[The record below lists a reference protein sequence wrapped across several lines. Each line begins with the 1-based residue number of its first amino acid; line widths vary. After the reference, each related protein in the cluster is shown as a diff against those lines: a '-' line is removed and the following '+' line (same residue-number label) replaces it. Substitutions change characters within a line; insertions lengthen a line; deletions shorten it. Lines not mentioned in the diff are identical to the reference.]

1 MTRRWVSVIF
11 APCIYVKNFPD
22 INILP
27 SLIAANMGHLAEAC
41 QHAASAG
48 ADGMHIDIMDGHFVP
63 NLTLG
68 PDMVR
73 MCADAAPGLYRHVHL
88 MVTHPQELAD
98 AFIDAGSQ
106 TLLFHVE
113 ARVEPAELIA
123 HLRSRNV
130 VPGLVVNPE
139 TPAHALEPYL
149 GLVDE
154 ILVMTVHPG
163 FGGQA
168 FMTEVLPKIATIRQM
183 APDLPVSIDGGVT
196 LNSAPLCAEQ
206 GASILIAGT
215 ALFKAADMAADIRAM
230 RDACHA
236 AYPSASI

>member
-1 MTRRWVSVIF
+1 
-11 APCIYVKNFPD
+11 
-22 INILP
+22 
-27 SLIAANMGHLAEAC
+27 
-41 QHAASAG
+41 
-48 ADGMHIDIMDGHFVP
+48 
-63 NLTLG
+63 
-68 PDMVR
+68 
-73 MCADAAPGLYRHVHL
+73 
-88 MVTHPQELAD
+88 
-98 AFIDAGSQ
+98 
-106 TLLFHVE
+106 
-113 ARVEPAELIA
+113 
-123 HLRSRNV
+123 
-130 VPGLVVNPE
+130 
-139 TPAHALEPYL
+139 YL

>member
-1 MTRRWVSVIF
+1 MTGRLDSVIF
-11 APCIYVKNFPD
+11 AACNHVNNFPD

-27 SLIAANMGHLAEAC
+27 SLIAADMGHLAEAC
-41 QHAASAG
+41 RRVERAG
-48 ADGMHIDIMDGHFVP
+48 ADGIHIDIMDGHFVP

-73 MCADAAPGLYRHVHL
+73 MCKDNAPGLYRHVHL

-98 AFIDAGSQ
+98 AFIDAGAQ

-123 HLRSRNV
+123 HIRRRSV

-139 TPAHALEPYL
+139 TPAESLAPYL
-149 GLVDE
+149 HLIDE
-154 ILVMTVHPG
+154 VLVMTVHPG

-168 FMTEVLPKIATIRQM
+168 FMTEVLPKVASIRQM
-183 APDLPVSIDGGVT
+183 APKMPISIDGGVT
-196 LNSAPLCAEQ
+196 LHTAPQCAGQ

-215 ALFKAADMAADIRAM
+215 ALFKAADMAEDIHSMRALCQK
-230 RDACHA
+230 AYASA
-236 AYPSASI
+236 AR

>member
-1 MTRRWVSVIF
+1 MTGRQVSVIF
-11 APCIYVKNFPD
+11 VRFRHVNNFPD

-27 SLIAANMGHLAEAC
+27 SLIAADMGHLADAC
-41 QHAASAG
+41 RTAERAG

-73 MCADAAPGLYRHVHL
+73 MCRENAPGLYRHVHL

-98 AFIDAGSQ
+98 AFIDAGAQ

-123 HLRSRNV
+123 HIRSRSV

-139 TPAHALEPYL
+139 TPAASLTPYL
-149 GLVDE
+149 GLIDE
-154 ILVMTVHPG
+154 VLVMTVHPG

-168 FMTEVLPKIATIRQM
+168 FMTEVLPKVAAIREM
-183 APDLPVSIDGGVT
+183 APGLPISIDGGVT
-196 LNSAPLCAEQ
+196 LETAPHCAGQ
-206 GASILIAGT
+206 GASILVAGT
-215 ALFKAADMAADIRAM
+215 ALFKAADMAVDIQSMRASC
-230 RDACHA
+230 RKAFS
-236 AYPSASI
+236 SAHP